1 MLIILITNGD
11 VIIIIIIICL
21 YQIFFKR
28 TVDAITSLRLFH
40 LKITQPNFFGSSE
53 RKPPPPKRKF
63 EITQHHFV
71 PLVTLITR
79 TQIEMRITA
88 HNNIPDHLLDLNT
101 HIYNP
106 NDTIWQNG
114 NQYNILKKWERENMH
129 IFSVSNA
136 NNSLCLIIVKKIAI
150 KIESFC
156 CRFATRRFRL
166 EQLT

>member
-1 MLIILITNGD
+1 M
-11 VIIIIIIICL
+11 
-21 YQIFFKR
+21 
-28 TVDAITSLRLFH
+28 
-40 LKITQPNFFGSSE
+40 
-53 RKPPPPKRKF
+53 
-63 EITQHHFV
+63 

-106 NDTIWQNG
+106 NDTILQNG

-136 NNSLCLIIVKKIAI
+136 NNSLYLIIVKKIAI

-156 CRFATRRFRL
+156 CRIATRRFRL